1 MAQKLVSMTVFLAGL
16 IAAILVS
23 SVVSVVVSTQWAA
36 TRYVIEGSFD
46 VTQDGDVIEERTD
59 TN

>member
-1 MAQKLVSMTVFLAGL
+1 MKKTKLI
-16 IAAILVS
+16 IAL
-23 SVVSVVVSTQWAA
+23 VSVVVLTSLFFYLASEVA
-36 TRYVIEGSFD
+36 SRAKRYVIEGSFD